1 MSMSHSKVS
10 LTSLVAEYFIRGSF
24 VFSCTLIYNLGPV
37 PSKIAESI
45 SGRISAHSSLCFL
58 LISKNDRLEAVEVGI
73 GLFSGIATLVRQDTA
88 VAYSIVGVH
97 VAVPM
102 NPVSDVRMIEH
113 EIRQVGRIGSIQR
126 VARMTFVQTL
136 VGRSMM

>member
-10 LTSLVAEYFIRGSF
+10 LTSLITEYLNRGPF

-37 PSKIAESI
+37 ASKISEVI
-45 SGRISAHSSLCFL
+45 SRRTNIHESLCFL
-58 LISKNDRLEAVEVGI
+58 FISENNGLKAFEVDI
-73 GLFSGIATLVRQDTA
+73 GFFSGIATLVRQDTA

-113 EIRQVGRIGSIQR
+113 EIRQIGRIGSI
-126 VARMTFVQTL
+126 
-136 VGRSMM
+136 